1 MPTTDMMKIVY
12 VIVITIVL
20 LIGLTFTYMNNQ
32 TVEVK
37 YFSFHKET
45 SLAVLLLF
53 TLVTGVVAGYVARV
67 VSSLKSRRRFKRNA
81 LKLGRE
87 T

>member
-1 MPTTDMMKIVY
+1 MPKTDMIKALY
-12 VIVITIVL
+12 VVVITIFL
-20 LIGLTFTYMNNQ
+20 LIGLTFSYMNNQ

-53 TLVTGVVAGYVARV
+53 TLVTGVVAGYVVSV
-67 VSSLKSRRRFKRNA
+67 VSSLKSRRKLKRSA
-81 LKLGRE
+81 SELRRM
-87 T
+87 

>member
-1 MPTTDMMKIVY
+1 MMKILY
-12 VIVITIVL
+12 VVVITIVL

-37 YFSFHKET
+37 YFSFRKET

-53 TLVTGVVAGYVARV
+53 TLVAGVVSGYVVSV
-67 VSSLKSRRRFKRNA
+67 VSSFKSRRKIRHSASELKRM
-81 LKLGRE
+81 
-87 T
+87 

>member
-1 MPTTDMMKIVY
+1 MMKILY
-12 VIVITIVL
+12 VVVITIVL

-53 TLVTGVVAGYVARV
+53 TLVTGVVAGYVVSV
-67 VSSLKSRRRFKRNA
+67 VSSLKSRRKLKRSA
-81 LKLGRE
+81 SELRRV
-87 T
+87 

>member
-1 MPTTDMMKIVY
+1 MTKALY
-12 VIVITIVL
+12 VFIITIVL
-20 LIGLTFTYMNNQ
+20 FTGLTFTYMNSE

-53 TLVTGVVAGYVARV
+53 TLVTGVVAGYVIRL
-67 VSSLKSRRRFKRNA
+67 VSSLKSARKTKRRASQSRP
-81 LKLGRE
+81 